1 MSQHTECQSHNN
13 MKCWTVKL
21 DLNFSFE
28 YFFLETLSF
37 SVLCTEFSFRCSILS
52 VLKTLLLFLFLARHQ
67 LVNPLKSMLYFAL
80 LILGMAIA
88 PSTTTTTAPLLSCFM
103 NRIIWHPRVCHELC
117 LCFALL
123 CFASTRHKWK
133 RKIFILLYEIRHTL
147 WG

>member
-1 MSQHTECQSHNN
+1 

-67 LVNPLKSMLYFAL
+67 LVNPPKSMLYLAL
-80 LILGMAIA
+80 LILGMVIA

-103 NRIIWHPRVCHELC
+103 NRIIWHPRVCHEFC

-123 CFASTRHKWK
+123 LRDTNENERF
-133 RKIFILLYEIRHTL
+133 LYYYMKSDIHCGGNNWS
-147 WG
+147 WGNS